1 MQRSINSLIAM
12 NGLQAS
18 LASDV
23 ESCLCINERQTG
35 SASLL
40 HWLYCLVRKLDG
52 ATRCSHTRRW
62 WIPFGMTASK
72 QCCSNV
78 SRTLRKTISESHTDT
93 RMADA
98 LYKTSDIIHSVI
110 DSLVFSS
117 LV

>member
-40 HWLYCLVRKLDG
+40 RWFYGLVRKLDE

-62 WIPFGMTASK
+62 WIPFGTATSK
-72 QCCSNV
+72 QCCSNA
-78 SRTLRKTISESHTDT
+78 SRTLRKTISESHTDMRT
-93 RMADA
+93 EDV
-98 LYKTSDIIHSVI
+98 LFKI
-110 DSLVFSS
+110 L
-117 LV
+117 